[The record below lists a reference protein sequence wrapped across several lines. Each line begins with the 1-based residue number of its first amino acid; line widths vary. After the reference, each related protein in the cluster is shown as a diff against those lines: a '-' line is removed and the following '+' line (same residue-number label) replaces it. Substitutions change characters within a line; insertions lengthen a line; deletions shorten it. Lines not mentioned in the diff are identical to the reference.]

1 MVPKSNR
8 IQPKASSPPGEQQGK
23 ARGRGDVETAHST
36 PGHPVLTAGA
46 HPWQAQP
53 PSPAQP
59 GHPNPPRD
67 PLQPPPCSHWP
78 RRLQKTPTRSSHGQT
93 PPGTGT
99 AWGLGNE
106 LAQQPGSC
114 HGGKS
119 PALSHQDLSLH
130 PCCSSVLS
138 SQTRKTPSLHPSALH
153 ALPVTLTCRSCC
165 WNWRNWNSL
174 CWEGRAAPFRGPEVQ
189 AALPCSHPCS
199 RAAPGHLCQATQRDK
214 VPPKHLHGRGAALGD
229 QPRSDQ
235 RRTQRPP
242 IALGTRVGTPRT
254 AGWPGRGCGAFR
266 EASESS

>member
-1 MVPKSNR
+1 MGTWRLP
-8 IQPKASSPPGEQQGK
+8 
-23 ARGRGDVETAHST
+23 TAHLDTQCSLPVPTLGKHSRPPQHSLDT
-36 PGHPVLTAGA
+36 P
-46 HPWQAQP
+46 
-53 PSPAQP
+53 
-59 GHPNPPRD
+59 
-67 PLQPPPCSHWP
+67 
-78 RRLQKTPTRSSHGQT
+78 T
-93 PPGTGT
+93 PPGTPSSPLPAPTGLRGCRRPPPAHPT
-99 AWGLGNE
+99 ARPLQALAQPGDSEGNE

-199 RAAPGHLCQATQRDK
+199 RTAPGHLCQATQRDK
-214 VPPKHLHGRGAALGD
+214 VPP
-229 QPRSDQ
+229 
-235 RRTQRPP
+235 
-242 IALGTRVGTPRT
+242 
-254 AGWPGRGCGAFR
+254 
-266 EASESS
+266 